1 VWAYFD
7 LHYADPGKDAKGFGL
22 QGRNGTSWVAES
34 YPFTSPNR
42 GIVGVHSV
50 AYPLD
55 LQCGTANQHKA
66 EIEAWIY
73 DTAGASSAPAVIN
86 LSCSA

>member
-1 VWAYFD
+1 
-7 LHYADPGKDAKGFGL
+7 
-22 QGRNGTSWVAES
+22 
-34 YPFTSPNR
+34 
-42 GIVGVHSV
+42 V